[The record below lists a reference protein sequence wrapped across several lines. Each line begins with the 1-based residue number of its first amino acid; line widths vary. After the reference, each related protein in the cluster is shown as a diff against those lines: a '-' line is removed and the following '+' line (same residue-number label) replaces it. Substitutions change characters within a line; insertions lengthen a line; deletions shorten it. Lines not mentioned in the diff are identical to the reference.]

1 MSVAIDRLLD
11 LPTMNANHVLANA
24 AAPIPETS
32 AAAPRKPMLTRA
44 NRGVGSRTSSGGE
57 PLMLGRMRT
66 GAQGS
71 FRCEA
76 QQAILCLNAPS
87 EGRQVT

>member
-1 MSVAIDRLLD
+1 
-11 LPTMNANHVLANA
+11 
-24 AAPIPETS
+24 
-32 AAAPRKPMLTRA
+32 MLTRA